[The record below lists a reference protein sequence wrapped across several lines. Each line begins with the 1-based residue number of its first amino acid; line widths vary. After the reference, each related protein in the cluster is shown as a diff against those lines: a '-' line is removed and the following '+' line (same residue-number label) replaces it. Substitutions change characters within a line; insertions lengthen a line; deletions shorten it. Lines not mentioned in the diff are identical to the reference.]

1 MARDGGGG
9 RGNVLHHV
17 KGRANCP
24 GEGNVLGNMS
34 GPGDMSRGKYIK
46 KIVFRVPKITR
57 TAKTL
62 YEIKGVI

>member
-24 GEGNVLGNMS
+24 GEENVLGNMS

-46 KIVFRVPKITR
+46 KSYLECPKSLGPLKHYMR
-57 TAKTL
+57 LK
-62 YEIKGVI
+62 E

>member
-34 GPGDMSRGKYIK
+34 GPGICPGEN
-46 KIVFRVPKITR
+46 T
-57 TAKTL
+57 
-62 YEIKGVI
+62 